1 MTRASRDAGH
11 RRWRIRR
18 ISSRVLVVL
27 LLSAGVMTVAAPAWA
42 ISLPFIGNCK
52 SQPVPQAPGDGVTGF
67 FEVKPSPM
75 PAPAAAFGQNPA
87 STEYVQYGYSG
98 LFWSTY
104 DLGCLS
110 NPITDAGPII
120 DTMVGNWTLGAAK
133 TIVALDNSAHEW
145 AANPTWTAT
154 LTPLVGG
161 ANNALYKALFL
172 VWAGAALMTV
182 GISVALR
189 AHRSDM
195 PGALTLAMW
204 ALFVITLVSGVVA
217 APGWVGEQA
226 SGLMSTTLNA
236 LDAGFAGPGAQANES
251 QAHASL
257 TVSAILY
264 PAWLRGEFGDP
275 SSPAAQQY
283 GAALFQAQA
292 LTWSQAN
299 ASPAQINA
307 TNKADQA
314 KWAQVASAVQ
324 KNYPEAYPDLQGTGS
339 SRIGAGILAVLTAV
353 IVCGYDFIASL
364 VVIMALLA
372 VMAGAVMLPALA
384 VVGLHHNM
392 RHVVIGLGSRVF
404 GMLINGV
411 LWAAGAAVDALVTR
425 TLLSNA
431 IVPPTLALLI
441 LAVMPFILW
450 MITRVLRGRPAVPRA
465 VRRAAMLGLGL
476 AFLRGG
482 AAAGARAGAQEAAA
496 DAATAGSSSPSSTRP
511 RGLGGWTRRHRSRPT
526 VSPRTQVLAVARCRR
541 RTTRRITVR
550 CRPRMAV
557 AAARCRR
564 RGMAGRGRCRPRMA
578 VAAARCRRR
587 GMAGRGRCRPRMAVA
602 AARCRRRGMAGRCR
616 CRPRTTRRTTARCRR
631 RTARRSAAVA
641 AVRCR
646 SRGTAGRGPC
656 RPQAAVRRATAAA
669 AGSCRR
675 GRPTAGPALPAGQPT
690 P

>member
-1 MTRASRDAGH
+1 MTRAGRAAGH
-11 RRWRIRR
+11 RRRRIRR
-18 ISSRVLVVL
+18 ICGRVLIVL

-67 FEVKPSPM
+67 FEVKPSPL

-87 STEYVQYGYSG
+87 STEYIQYGYAG
-98 LFWSTY
+98 LSWSTY

-120 DTMVGNWTLGAAK
+120 DTMVGNWALGAAK
-133 TIVALDNSAHEW
+133 TIVALDNSAHDW

-236 LDAGFAGPGAQANES
+236 LDAGFAGPGAQANAS

-299 ASPAQINA
+299 AAPAQINA

-384 VVGLHHNM
+384 VVALHHNM

-431 IVPPTLALLI
+431 IVPPTLTLLI
-441 LAVMPFILW
+441 LAVLPFILW

-465 VRRAAMLGLGL
+465 VRRAAMLGLGY

-482 AAAGARAGAQEAAA
+482 AAAGAAAGAREAAA
-496 DAATAGSSSPSSTRP
+496 DAAAAGAQQPIFYQAPWTWRASPLPPNGIPPGPGGGGGGGPLPPPPNGPPTGPLPPPNGGAGGQLPPPRNGGPRP
-511 RGLGGWTRRHRSRPT
+511 LPP
-526 VSPRTQVLAVARCRR
+526 PRTA
-541 RTTRRITVR
+541 RRITVR
-550 CRPRMAV
+550 S
-557 AAARCRR
+557 R
-564 RGMAGRGRCRPRMA
+564 RGMEGRGRCRPPRTARRMT
-578 VAAARCRRR
+578 VRCRRR
-587 GMAGRGRCRPRMAVA
+587 P
-602 AARCRRRGMAGRCR
+602 
-616 CRPRTTRRTTARCRR
+616 
-631 RTARRSAAVA
+631 ARRSPAVA

-646 SRGTAGRGPC
+646 SQGTAGRGPSH
-656 RPQAAVRRATAAA
+656 P
-669 AGSCRR
+669 
-675 GRPTAGPALPAGQPT
+675 
-690 P
+690 